1 MTITCQKNRRPR
13 KTLISSIA
21 RTYERVVSPREARK
35 TGCKDFYLV
44 IRPRIEQPL
53 SRLHLIDIVYQNA
66 LLVASYDTHWIR
78 LAYSFVVRT
87 SWAKY
92 IAAFFFHLVISLFA
106 DRASTHCCLGLIS
119 FQLLL
124 LFIYLL
130 AIFLYSILTFISLF
144 FLIRFFLSCY
154 SCFF

>member
-1 MTITCQKNRRPR
+1 M
-13 KTLISSIA
+13 

-44 IRPRIEQPL
+44 IRPRIVQPL
-53 SRLHLIDIVYQNA
+53 NRLHLIDIVYQTP
-66 LLVASYDTHWIR
+66 LLVGSYNTHWIR

-92 IAAFFFHLVISLFA
+92 IGTFVFHLIISLFA
-106 DRASTHCCLGLIS
+106 DRASTHCCLDLIS

-130 AIFLYSILTFISLF
+130 TIFLYSVLTFLSLF
-144 FLIRFFLSCY
+144 SFTRSIPSCN